1 MRQVLR
7 RWEHLLNT
15 PSAAITD
22 ELDPQIGPK
31 SPSGRS
37 NPEQKPQKP
46 AYQKLTILIDAL
58 SHPDCRATE
67 AREQLHQV
75 ARFPVRRV
83 FREPLARDRL
93 EGIRGGIEAHEFFL
107 FARGA

>member
-31 SPSGRS
+31 SPSGGS

-58 SHPDCRATE
+58 YHPDCRATIFCPH
-67 AREQLHQV
+67 LV
-75 ARFPVRRV
+75 
-83 FREPLARDRL
+83 
-93 EGIRGGIEAHEFFL
+93 GIELA
-107 FARGA
+107 